1 MKKSKIMVVIGT
13 RPEIIRLAETIK
25 KIDKY
30 FDLVLV
36 HTGQNYDYS
45 LNQVFFD
52 DLELREPNHYLSSP
66 GKHLGETI
74 GNIISRSYE
83 VMLEEKPD
91 ALLIL
96 GDTNSCLA
104 AYSAKR
110 LKIPVF
116 HMEAGNRCFDFNVP
130 EEINR
135 RVVDHLSDINLA
147 YTENARRY
155 LINEGKIVDDVYVTG
170 SPMTEVLTKYMNK
183 IDKSDILSKL
193 SLEKGKYFVVS
204 LHREENL
211 DVGNN
216 FKIVCESLNKI
227 AEIYRMPIIFSTH
240 PRTKK
245 KIEEKGIK
253 FNKLIQ
259 NLDPL
264 GFIDYNALQKNS
276 FCLLSDS
283 GTVAE
288 ETSICHFPGVS
299 LRTSTERPEGLEA
312 GTFILGGLNLNQI
325 LQAIDIATN
334 TQSKYNEIRV
344 KDYRDTNVSDKVIK
358 IINSYI
364 EIINIRTWKK
374 DINSKYK

>member
-1 MKKSKIMVVIGT
+1 MEKSKIMIVVGT

-25 KIDKY
+25 KIDKF

-36 HTGQNYDYS
+36 HTGQNYDYC

-52 DLELREPNHYLSSP
+52 DLELREPDHYLSSP
-66 GKHLGETI
+66 GKHLGETV

-110 LKIPVF
+110 LKIPIF

-155 LINEGKIVDDVYVTG
+155 LISEGKRVDDVYVTG
-170 SPMTEVLTKYMNK
+170 SPMTEVLTKYMDK
-183 IDKSDILSKL
+183 IDKSDILNKL
-193 SLEKGKYFVVS
+193 GLEKGKYFVVS

-216 FKIVCESLNKI
+216 FETVCESLNKI
-227 AEIYRMPIIFSTH
+227 AEIYKMPIIFSTH

-259 NLDPL
+259 NLEPL

-312 GTFILGGLNLNQI
+312 GTFILGGLTINQMI
-325 LQAIDIATN
+325 QAIDIATN
-334 TQSKYNEIRV
+334 TQSKDNEILV

-364 EIINIRTWKK
+364 EIVNIRTWKK
-374 DINSKYK
+374 DINNK